1 MMNRP
6 VSLLSLLLLV
16 CAVPAPAPR
25 AGAALPEPPAGPVEH
40 TVELVTP
47 DDVRLEGV
55 LLVPAQT
62 AERPRPPAGWP
73 VAILVHGHAKN
84 RDGLL
89 PLADALAARGIAV
102 AVLDQRGHGGSRST
116 ARTRSIYAFPVVPE
130 SHIRREVGDQLLL
143 AESLAERDDLDFNR
157 VALVGIGLGGLVAAE
172 ASWKL
177 PHVRALVMVDPA
189 VPVAGLDPRRDL
201 ALFGER
207 PVLFACSGFPQ
218 PQARARA
225 LAEYGHGER
234 TVRTYEIYDAL
245 EQLVAEGRP
254 SLADIVDWLAGKL
267 TDDR

>member
-1 MMNRP
+1 MSRP
-6 VSLLSLLLLV
+6 VSLLPLLLLV
-16 CAVPAPAPR
+16 FSAVPATAPHAR
-25 AGAALPEPPAGPVEH
+25 AEPPQPPAGPVEH

-47 DDVRLEGV
+47 DDVRLEGI
-55 LLVPAQT
+55 LLVPAET

-89 PLADALAARGIAV
+89 PLADALAARGIAA
-102 AVLDQRGHGGSRST
+102 AVLDQRGHGASRMT
-116 ARTRSIYAFPVVPE
+116 ATTKAIYAFPVVPE

-143 AESLAERDDLDFNR
+143 AESLAERGDLDLGR
-157 VALVGIGLGGLVAAE
+157 VALAGIGLGGLVAAE

-177 PHVRALVMVDPA
+177 PHVRALVIVDP
-189 VPVAGLDPRRDL
+189 VDPVAGLDPRRDL

-218 PQARARA
+218 SRARARA

-234 TVRTYEIYDAL
+234 IVRTYEVYEAL
-245 EQLVAEGRP
+245 ERLVADGQPGLDEVADWIAGR
-254 SLADIVDWLAGKL
+254 LAD
-267 TDDR
+267 DR